1 MAHLALPVSR
11 DTSRPRPCPHC
22 MCDSPSA
29 ATPSSASSNASPG
42 PKNVGSNLR
51 TIVIGMRPGT
61 PRPTFL
67 FASRDADP
75 PPPALGVVASDH
87 ALLYILA
94 CPSRPYFQ
102 CPISLLAVNGTVRA
116 WPGDT
121 GGDKVGGNYAP
132 GFLPHARDSRI
143 GLRPGAGPV

>member
-1 MAHLALPVSR
+1 
-11 DTSRPRPCPHC
+11 
-22 MCDSPSA
+22 
-29 ATPSSASSNASPG
+29 
-42 PKNVGSNLR
+42 
-51 TIVIGMRPGT
+51 MRPGT

-102 CPISLLAVNGTVRA
+102 CPISLLAVNGAVRA

-132 GFLPHARDSRI
+132 EFLPLRGTAAQGYDR
-143 GLRPGAGPV
+143 GLGLFDKE